1 MSNKETWEN
10 HIDLSNWQI
19 NHIDFRE
26 LSANAVHIFSGV
38 LEILRNPAV
47 DLPSHKLPPPVTLG
61 DAQYIARI
69 KIIKAATGSK
79 YHN

>member
-1 MSNKETWEN
+1 MSL
-10 HIDLSNWQI
+10 IL
-19 NHIDFRE
+19 
-26 LSANAVHIFSGV
+26 SGV

-47 DLPSHKLPPPVTLG
+47 DLPSHELPPPVTLG